1 MNPSVCVIGLG
12 YIGLPTAAVIASAG
26 FRVNGF
32 DIHEGVVET
41 INRGKCHFIEKDLDH
56 IVKNAVEKG
65 KLVAT
70 QKIVPSDIYM
80 ICVPTPITQSNEPD
94 VSYVISAAHEI
105 ASVLK
110 PGDLVI
116 LESTC
121 PVGTTRHIET
131 IFLAACE
138 QLKFPTDYPTDSDI
152 AIGYCPERV
161 LPGKIISE
169 LVNNS
174 RIVGG
179 LSPRCAIKIQSF
191 FNKFINGSINLVS
204 SPETAE
210 MVKLAENSYRDV
222 NIAFANELSMIAENV
237 GVNVWEV
244 IDNANVHPRVNILE
258 PGAGVGGHCIAVD
271 PWFLHHSSPDN
282 SKIIKT
288 AREVNISKTDWAL
301 AKINKKVQEI
311 KALKGLDRVAV
322 AVYGLTFKPDVDDLR
337 ESPALTIAQTL
348 SQSTDIALT
357 AIDPFV
363 SELQRSNTNLSFS
376 DLETKC
382 SYDLEVILVSH
393 SIFKD
398 KLVGDQYLSFTR
410 HIE

>member
-32 DIHEGVVET
+32 DTNEGVVET
-41 INRGKCHFIEKDLDH
+41 INRGQCHFIEKDLDQL
-56 IVKNAVEKG
+56 VKNTVEKG

-70 QKIVPSDIYM
+70 SRIVPSDIYM

-121 PVGTTRHIET
+121 PVGTTRNLET
-131 IFLAACE
+131 IFRAECE
-138 QLKFPTDYPTDSDI
+138 QLKFPTQYLEDSDI
-152 AIGYCPERV
+152 SIGYCPERV

-179 LSPRCAIKIQSF
+179 LSPRCGVKIQAF
-191 FNKFINGSINLVS
+191 FNEFINGLVNLVS
-204 SPETAE
+204 SPETTE

-222 NIAFANELSMIAENV
+222 NIAYANELSMIADNV

-244 IDNANVHPRVNILE
+244 IDNANFHPRVNILE

-288 AREVNISKTDWAL
+288 AREVNISKTDWTL
-301 AKINKKVQEI
+301 AKITEKVQEI

-337 ESPALTIAQTL
+337 ESPALTIAQTI
-348 SQSTDIALT
+348 SQSNEIELT
-357 AIDPFV
+357 VIDPFI
-363 SELQRSNTNLSFS
+363 SEDQRSKTNLSFCE
-376 DLETKC
+376 LEAKG

-393 SIFKD
+393 SIFRD

-410 HIE
+410 HNK